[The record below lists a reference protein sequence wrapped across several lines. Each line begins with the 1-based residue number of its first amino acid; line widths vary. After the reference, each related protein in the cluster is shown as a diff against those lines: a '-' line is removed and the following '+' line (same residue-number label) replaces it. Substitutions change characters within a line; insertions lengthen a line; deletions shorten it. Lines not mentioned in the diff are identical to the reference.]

1 MTDRQLAS
9 KLAEN
14 LYSGKIDF
22 KKFMMEFPDNDKD
35 NELFELYDLIEH
47 EPPVN
52 KLFGENKS
60 NHNSRMIRIKEL
72 IKELKK

>member
-1 MTDRQLAS
+1 MKDRRLAA
-9 KLAEN
+9 KLAED
-14 LYSGKIDF
+14 LYSGKINF
-22 KKFMMEFPDNDKD
+22 KQFMMEFPDNDRD

-60 NHNSRMIRIKEL
+60 NHNIRMIRIREL